1 MARKTDPLFY
11 PSQEEEAKERQKTE
25 FGFALSRSQSGFR
38 FSLDFKKLLAA
49 IPRSKRRAKGDAVFA
64 KPEKPP
70 SGRKSRA
77 LQVADERE
85 QAVVKSLAIAET
97 LRIQMAD
104 KDEEL
109 GETTK
114 ALAAAETESR
124 AYVRKLTVV
133 VEEVA
138 VWRTK
143 YEQLEQKLAVV
154 SRTLAE
160 EERNL
165 ATARKHGDKKD
176 VELVAATRKLV
187 SAAEDVKLWKTKAE
201 AVEFKLGEAVAQLAQ
216 LAEELAAS
224 EKKRKALERD
234 LEVSKGKSVKAAEA
248 AGIKLTTTQE
258 EVTAWKLRA
267 ETLDMRLSVSLAK
280 HEETETARQALVGE
294 CDKSKQGETSARQS
308 LAAALASLKASTD
321 AATKLRE
328 SESGLTAAVEQHACD
343 LNMARVG
350 LEKMR
355 VDRDEERTKA
365 KEARV
370 QNGVLRMRLAVKT
383 SATDVSGDEITALT
397 TKIDV
402 LETTQLE
409 RAAEEVRKLAA
420 LENARDEATAS
431 VELLHTKLAEQ
442 DAEFKQT
449 LELRVGRITALELRN
464 ASLAEELEGEKFK
477 SLKVMSENKEQTR
490 TLIIKETEIRETKV
504 REVLKQTHLVEI
516 NKLVDTHTKQLE
528 DNTSQNAS
536 ALADAYKL
544 RDEVEKELLEE
555 QGNAKRAKA
564 TAAAASAEARKKI
577 TAGEEEIARL
587 EALIASDRESRT
599 VEKAQ
604 VRIAFHQIQ
613 RLFAHTRLTLLFYYR
628 STTAPRI
635 PPPKRSSR

>member
-11 PSQEEEAKERQKTE
+11 PSQEEDAKERQKNE

-49 IPRSKRRAKGDAVFA
+49 IPRPKRRAKGDAVFA
-64 KPEKPP
+64 KPKKPP

-97 LRIQMAD
+97 LRIRMAD

-201 AVEFKLGEAVAQLAQ
+201 AVEFKLGEAVAQ

-516 NKLVDTHTKQLE
+516 NKLVDTQTKQLE

-587 EALIASDRESRT
+587 EALIVSDRESRT

-613 RLFAHTRLTLLFYYR
+613 RLFAHTRLTLFFYYR

>member
-201 AVEFKLGEAVAQLAQ
+201 AVEFKLGEAVAQ

-420 LENARDEATAS
+420 LENARDEATAL

-449 LELRVGRITALELRN
+449 LELRVARITALELRN

-516 NKLVDTHTKQLE
+516 NKLVDTQTKQLE

-587 EALIASDRESRT
+587 EALIVSDRESRT

>member
-201 AVEFKLGEAVAQLAQ
+201 AVEFKLGEAVAQ

-449 LELRVGRITALELRN
+449 LELRVARITALELRN

>member
-49 IPRSKRRAKGDAVFA
+49 IPRPKRRAKGDAVFA
-64 KPEKPP
+64 KPKKPP

-97 LRIQMAD
+97 LRIRMAD

-201 AVEFKLGEAVAQLAQ
+201 AVEFKLGEAVAQ

-420 LENARDEATAS
+420 LENARDEATAL

-449 LELRVGRITALELRN
+449 LELRVARITALELRN

-516 NKLVDTHTKQLE
+516 NKLVDTQTKQLE

-613 RLFAHTRLTLLFYYR
+613 RLFAHTRLTLFFYYR

>member
-11 PSQEEEAKERQKTE
+11 PSQEEEAKERQKNE

-49 IPRSKRRAKGDAVFA
+49 IPRPKRRAKGDAVFA

-97 LRIQMAD
+97 LRIRMAD

-143 YEQLEQKLAVV
+143 YEQLEKKLAVV

-201 AVEFKLGEAVAQLAQ
+201 AVEFKLGEAVAQ

-449 LELRVGRITALELRN
+449 LELRVARITALELRN

-516 NKLVDTHTKQLE
+516 NKLVDTQTKQLE

-613 RLFAHTRLTLLFYYR
+613 RLFAHTRLTLFFYYR

>member
-49 IPRSKRRAKGDAVFA
+49 IPRPKRRAKGDAVFA
-64 KPEKPP
+64 KPKKPP

-97 LRIQMAD
+97 LRIRMAD

-201 AVEFKLGEAVAQLAQ
+201 AVEFKLGEAVAQ

-420 LENARDEATAS
+420 LENARDEATAL

-449 LELRVGRITALELRN
+449 LELRVARITALELRN

-587 EALIASDRESRT
+587 EALIVSDRESRT

-613 RLFAHTRLTLLFYYR
+613 RLFAHTRLTLFFYYR

>member
-11 PSQEEEAKERQKTE
+11 PSQEEDAKERQKNE

-49 IPRSKRRAKGDAVFA
+49 IPRPKRRAKGDAVFA
-64 KPEKPP
+64 KPKKPP

-201 AVEFKLGEAVAQLAQ
+201 AVEFKLGEAVAQ

-420 LENARDEATAS
+420 LENARDEATAL

>member
-11 PSQEEEAKERQKTE
+11 PSQEEDAKERQKNE

-49 IPRSKRRAKGDAVFA
+49 IPRPKRRAKGDAVFA
-64 KPEKPP
+64 KPKKPP

-97 LRIQMAD
+97 LRIRMAD

-201 AVEFKLGEAVAQLAQ
+201 AVEFKLGEAVAQ

-420 LENARDEATAS
+420 LENARDEATAL

-449 LELRVGRITALELRN
+449 LELRVARITALELRN

-516 NKLVDTHTKQLE
+516 NKLVDTQTKQLE

>member
-11 PSQEEEAKERQKTE
+11 PSQEEDAKERQKNE

-49 IPRSKRRAKGDAVFA
+49 IPRPKRRAKGDAVFA
-64 KPEKPP
+64 KPKKPP

-97 LRIQMAD
+97 LRIRMAD

-201 AVEFKLGEAVAQLAQ
+201 AVEFKLGEAVAQ

-420 LENARDEATAS
+420 LENARDEATAL

-449 LELRVGRITALELRN
+449 LELRVARITALELRN

-613 RLFAHTRLTLLFYYR
+613 RLFAHTRLTLFFYYR